1 MILYDPTGREIVT
14 LANGSVFTNEGT
26 IRWDGQTNQHY
37 TIRMGQYLLYVEAT
51 DRQTGK
57 AWKSIERIIVA
68 KK

>member
-1 MILYDPTGREIVT
+1 MILRGGEIVT